1 MTRRGTDSKLRGM
14 RTSSLIL
21 LLASSLV
28 LQARV
33 DVPAAGTTLAMLDF
47 GGRPMVDIRING
59 KGPFPFILDTGASQT
74 IVDESLARELTLPA
88 GGEMGG
94 RAVVT
99 IDEFRVGDCVLRGL
113 RAGSMGGMLSS
124 VSGPNG
130 PRGVLSAAAFPGH
143 LVVLDYPGKR
153 VSIKPGALPVADNR
167 RVFEYRP
174 DEILPVIPVR
184 IAGHEYRI
192 HLDSGSPSA
201 VTLPTRYAVELPLE
215 APPVTIGTARTV
227 AGSFAVQAATV
238 KGAVE
243 IGEFTVDVP
252 QIKFSDLR
260 PGAEPGI
267 GNVGGLFL
275 KSFIVTFDS
284 ANRRVQFE
292 RR

>member
-59 KGPFPFILDTGASQT
+59 K
-74 IVDESLARELTLPA
+74 VDESLARELTLPA